1 VAAALY
7 YLAIAMV
14 ILIGLVAGRWARST
28 VQAVVLGLMGNLVTV
43 GLLFCV
49 TILFAVM
56 APGALDA
63 DDMGFRLGALLLFGS
78 AVGMVAAI
86 GGRRRA
92 GLAARFAASI
102 AVRPF

>member
-7 YLAIAMV
+7 YLAIAVV
-14 ILIGLVAGRWARST
+14 ILIGVSAGRWARSSI
-28 VQAVVLGLMGNLVTV
+28 QAVILGLMGNLVTV
-43 GLLFCV
+43 GLLFCT

-78 AVGMVAAI
+78 AVGVVAAI

-92 GLAARFAASI
+92 ARMAS
-102 AVRPF
+102 RPF

>member
-7 YLAIAMV
+7 YLAIATV
-14 ILIGLVAGRWARST
+14 ILIGLRAGRWARST
-28 VQAVVLGLMGNLVTV
+28 AQAVVLGVMGNLVTV
-43 GLLFCV
+43 GLLFCT
-49 TILFAVM
+49 TILLAIM
-56 APGALDA
+56 DPGVLDA

-92 GLAARFAASI
+92 QLAARLF
-102 AVRPF
+102 

>member
-1 VAAALY
+1 MAAALY
-7 YLAIAMV
+7 YLAIATV
-14 ILIGLVAGRWARST
+14 ILLGVLAGRWARST

-43 GLLFCV
+43 SLLFCV

-63 DDMGFRLGALLLFGS
+63 GDMGFRLGALLLFGS

-86 GGRRRA
+86 GGRQRA
-92 GLAARFAASI
+92 RLAARI
-102 AVRPF
+102 ALRPF

>member
-1 VAAALY
+1 MAAALY
-7 YLAIAMV
+7 YLAIATV

-28 VQAVVLGLMGNLVTV
+28 AQAVVLGFMGNLVTV
-43 GLLFCV
+43 GLLFCA

-92 GLAARFAASI
+92 RLAAGIAASI
-102 AVRPF
+102 VVRPF

>member
-7 YLAIAMV
+7 YLAIATV
-14 ILIGLVAGRWARST
+14 ILIGLRAGRWARST
-28 VQAVVLGLMGNLVTV
+28 AQAVVLGLMGNLVTV
-43 GLLFCV
+43 GLLFCT
-49 TILFAVM
+49 TILLAIM
-56 APGALDA
+56 DPGVLDA

-92 GLAARFAASI
+92 QLAAR
-102 AVRPF
+102 PF

>member
-7 YLAIAMV
+7 YLAIATV
-14 ILIGLVAGRWARST
+14 ILIGLRAGRWARST
-28 VQAVVLGLMGNLVTV
+28 VQAIVLGLMGNLVTV
-43 GLLFCV
+43 ALLFCA

-92 GLAARFAASI
+92 ADTAARSF
-102 AVRPF
+102 